1 MTQFHIF
8 SKDSQDR
15 YFKTGALIAPFRTP
29 IELLTLFILMHV
41 LKDVLY
47 ILIGKQDAPE
57 QGFSKSKLPIMP
69 LVIFMTF
76 IFFILFLFF
85 TVTTMT
91 DISLEII
98 LLQTWEIAKV
108 FCALI
113 LQFSWE

>member
-8 SKDSQDR
+8 SKDRQDR

-76 IFFILFLFF
+76 IFFYI
-85 TVTTMT
+85 
-91 DISLEII
+91 ISS
-98 LLQTWEIAKV
+98 
-108 FCALI
+108 FY
-113 LQFSWE
+113 SNDYD

>member
-41 LKDVLY
+41 LKDVIY
-47 ILIGKQDAPE
+47 ILTGKQDAPE
-57 QGFSKSKLPIMP
+57 QGFAKSKLPIMP
-69 LVIFMTF
+69 LVIFMPF

-85 TVTTMT
+85 TVTSMT
-91 DISLEII
+91 DISLEIM
-98 LLQTWEIAKV
+98 LLQTWEIAEV
-108 FCALI
+108 F
-113 LQFSWE
+113 

>member
-15 YFKTGALIAPFRTP
+15 YFKTRALIAPFRTP

-47 ILIGKQDAPE
+47 ILTGKQDAPE
-57 QGFSKSKLPIMP
+57 QGFAKSKLPIMP
-69 LVIFMTF
+69 LVIFMPF

-85 TVTTMT
+85 TVTSMT
-91 DISLEII
+91 DISLEIM
-98 LLQTWEIAKV
+98 LLQTWEIAEV
-108 FCALI
+108 F
-113 LQFSWE
+113 